1 MYAHNGAL
9 CGLHILSFSALFVY
23 TCTPDSSSQ
32 VTFIIARRTAHYC
45 TQAMQHL
52 LPSQKAR
59 QLIVM
64 RSHLVFVCMY
74 VCMHVSISS
83 TVKLEHLYCAIATDT
98 AACNAARNYSFHQK
112 S

>member
-1 MYAHNGAL
+1 MVFIYSVSVH
-9 CGLHILSFSALFVY
+9 CLSV
-23 TCTPDSSSQ
+23 CVPDSSSQ

-83 TVKLEHLYCAIATDT
+83 TVKLDHLYCAIATDT
-98 AACNAARNYSFHQK
+98 AACNAARSYSFHQK